1 MPAPYSR
8 SLLFL
13 LAASAGVFSACGGG
27 SSSAQGPQGG
37 PPAAGVAIVTLEQKP
52 IEQTSEF
59 LATVQSRRST
69 TVQPEVDGIITRIF
83 VKSGQRVSAGAPL
96 VQINADKQQAAVRST
111 EASRAGTDADVQ
123 YWRQQVRRLE
133 SLVEAG
139 AISRQEFEQA
149 QNSLRTAEARLAALD
164 AQVREGRVE
173 LQYYRV
179 NAPQN
184 GVVGDI
190 PVRTGDR
197 VTTSTVITTIDDKGG
212 LEAYIQIPLDRSP
225 DLRLGLPVQLLD
237 GEGKVLATN
246 PITFVAPRVDDA
258 TQTVLVKSALQD
270 IPPALRLQQ
279 FIRSRIVWRT
289 TQGLTVPVTAVTRVS
304 GQYFCFVAEQ
314 GPNGLVAR
322 QRPVQIGELIG
333 NDYVVTGGLKPGDKV
348 ITAGIQKIG
357 DGAPVR
363 AEEGT
368 PNPQPPTP
376 KAGASKQF
384 GVRPPTQLARATFSP
399 LPPTRWES
407 GDGKWKLSLTP
418 NSTW

>member
-1 MPAPYSR
+1 VCGV
-8 SLLFL
+8 
-13 LAASAGVFSACGGG
+13 AASACGGG

-37 PPAAGVAIVTLEQKP
+37 PPPAGVKIVTLAQKP
-52 IEQTSEF
+52 IEQASEF
-59 LATVQSRRST
+59 IATVQSRRST
-69 TVQPEVDGIITRIF
+69 TVQPEVDGIVTRIF
-83 VKSGQRVSAGAPL
+83 VKSGQRVTAGAPL

-111 EASRAGTDADVQ
+111 EASRAGTEADVQ
-123 YWRQQVRRLE
+123 YWRQQVKRLE
-133 SLVEAG
+133 ALVEAG

-179 NAPQN
+179 NAPQG

-197 VTTSTVITTIDDKGG
+197 VTTSTVITTIDEKTAV
-212 LEAYIQIPLDRSP
+212 EAYIQVPLDRSP

-237 GEGKVLATN
+237 SEGKVVVTN

-258 TQTVLVKSALQD
+258 TQTVLVKSALRE
-270 IPPALRLQQ
+270 IPPSLRLQQ
-279 FIRSRIVWRT
+279 FVRARIVWRST
-289 TQGLTVPVTAVTRVS
+289 PGLTVPVTAVSRIS

-314 GPNGLVAR
+314 GPNGLVAH
-322 QRPVQIGELIG
+322 QRPIQVGELVG
-333 NDYVVTGGLKPGDKV
+333 NDYVITGGLKPGDKV

-363 AEEGT
+363 ADEST
-368 PNPQPPTP
+368 PNAQPPTP
-376 KAGASKQF
+376 KPDASK
-384 GVRPPTQLARATFSP
+384 
-399 LPPTRWES
+399 
-407 GDGKWKLSLTP
+407 
-418 NSTW
+418 